1 MGAEEFEKKL
11 AALPVEEPD
20 EIDKALME
28 EAGAVNDGT
37 AKPLK
42 GFG

>member
-1 MGAEEFEKKL
+1 MDMAEFEKKL

-20 EIDKALME
+20 EIDKAMME
-28 EAGAVNDGT
+28 EAGAVNDGS

-42 GFG
+42 DLG